1 MKPGGCFSRS
11 FHRLAVIA
19 ALFLIMP
26 SLPASGFK
34 FIPDSAGE
42 LYAIQKVY
50 LPLVSYLSSN
60 QVTLSITLGSQNVE
74 QGITLDSGGDV
85 DTEVVSV
92 GSPAVQARRTGNGA
106 ALPSQNSNSI
116 PDNYM
121 QFKVN
126 DTALYAGQPTSHLR
140 LEVEYLDQGID
151 SFIIQYD
158 GKSGGPFGDGR
169 FEPAV
174 RLTKT
179 NTNQFRTAT
188 FSLCD
193 ANFANRDNGAD
204 FRIYDLGDNAETIH
218 KVKITLLPS
227 GSQTYSVDE
236 LGANPW
242 DSLPDSTAIQTAADR
257 ACPGDTVLFT
267 SGESSPGYQGYLIDQ
282 TIFLLA
288 TTARKDLTFTSSNPL
303 NHALLHATPGLH
315 GFVVHLY
322 AKSRVE
328 QPGLIDNIT
337 FSHLSLDGGRS
348 QRICR
353 GPDDIENGLDD
364 NWGSWLPECSVGDPW
379 CRPGG
384 LAMEGAI
391 DWTDTAQNHT
401 LNPDLWSTGLLV
413 DDVVSRQAECGT
425 ALSFYGAAG
434 TLRNSTIESAG
445 DHMHKAGCPAA
456 DPDEGVGDWAD
467 GITFNGPNN
476 LVTNNTVIDPSDV
489 GIVFFGGH
497 DTVISNNIVQVT
509 AGYHGAFA
517 GIAVHSWIFGRL
529 DGVQVTGNTVTSQG
543 DLNCGGMHAGINLG
557 THMWAAGCV
566 DSGLWAA
573 VGNAGTCQAE
583 PVQPNGALC
592 TQGSLCQVW
601 GYVPGGA
608 TLTLAN
614 NTVSGAQ
621 INYLVEGLDLSGTL
635 TITDNTSLAPRQT
648 DWETADF
655 GCNRE
660 GQSDTWGTL
669 DWVAYHPTLPDW
681 TSQRVHCER

>member
-1 MKPGGCFSRS
+1 MEPGYRS
-11 FHRLAVIA
+11 DTLFQRLAIIT
-19 ALFLIMP
+19 ALFLIIP
-26 SLPASGFK
+26 SML
-34 FIPDSAGE
+34 AGKPE
-42 LYAIQKVY
+42 TVSPTGPLLETSQTVF
-50 LPLVSYLSSN
+50 LPLVSNNHSN
-60 QVTLSITLGSQNVE
+60 LVTLSITLGSQNVE
-74 QGITLDSGGDV
+74 DGITLDSGGDV
-85 DTEVVSV
+85 DTEVVTA

-106 ALPSQNSNSI
+106 ALPAQNGNSL
-116 PDNYM
+116 PDYYI
-121 QFKVN
+121 QFKVS
-126 DTALYAGQPTSHLR
+126 DSALYAGLPTSRLR
-140 LEVEYLDQGID
+140 IEVEYLDQGTD
-151 SFIIQYD
+151 TFILQYD
-158 GKSGGPFGDGR
+158 GLSGGPFGNGK
-169 FEPAV
+169 FEPAM

-179 NTNQFRTAT
+179 GTGQFRTAT
-188 FSLCD
+188 FYLCD
-193 ANFANRDNGAD
+193 AYFANRDNGAD
-204 FRIYDLGDNAETIH
+204 LRIYDDGNGAETFH
-218 KVKITLLPS
+218 KVTITLLPV
-227 GSQTYSVDE
+227 GSTTHSVDE
-236 LGANPW
+236 YGASPW
-242 DSLPDSTAIQTAADR
+242 DSTADSAAIQAAADR

-303 NHALLHATPGLH
+303 NHAVLRATAGLR
-315 GFVVHLY
+315 GFVMHLY
-322 AKSRVE
+322 AKSRLD

-337 FSHLSLDGGRS
+337 VSHLTLDGGRS
-348 QRICR
+348 VRICR
-353 GPDDIENGLDD
+353 GADDIENGLDD
-364 NWGSWLPECSVGDPW
+364 NWGSWLPECTVGDPW

-391 DWTDTAQNHT
+391 DWTDAAQAYT
-401 LNPDLWSTGLLV
+401 LHPDLWSTGLLV

-434 TLRNSTIESAG
+434 TLRNSIIESAG

-456 DPDEGVGDWAD
+456 DPDEAVGDWAD

-497 DTVISNNIVQVT
+497 DTVISDNTVQVT
-509 AGYHGAFA
+509 AGYHGAFG

-583 PVQPNGALC
+583 PARPNGGLC

-601 GYVPGGA
+601 GYVPAGT
-608 TLTLAN
+608 TLTMTN
-614 NTVSGAQ
+614 NSVTGAQ
-621 INYLVEGLDLSGTL
+621 INYLIEGLDLSGTL
-635 TITDNTSLAPRQT
+635 SMSGNTSLAPRQT
-648 DWETADF
+648 DWETADL

-669 DWVAYHPTLPDW
+669 DWAAYHPSLSGW